1 MDEAIYI
8 SYTMIALHNCDST
21 THLIASPQIA
31 LPGIPATFGG
41 SSFHSPAYPCI
52 KGLLLI
58 ITATSIGQVLFTFPI
73 YNKDIAVGFQP
84 LFVIFYNFIV

>member
-8 SYTMIALHNCDST
+8 SYTMIALHYCDST
-21 THLIASPQIA
+21 MHLIASPQIA
-31 LPGIPATFGG
+31 LPGLPATFGG
-41 SSFHSPAYPCI
+41 SSFRSPTHPRI

-84 LFVIFYNFIV
+84 LIVIFY